1 MISKDKTV
9 PHARQG
15 LSADSSVETDSVKL
29 ETSKAGGGKVEV
41 VVAGPRAKREI
52 VSSMTRF
59 VEYYAACFTSLPMN
73 VNTDVD

>member
-15 LSADSSVETDSVKL
+15 LSADSNVETDSVKL
-29 ETSKAGGGKVEV
+29 ETSKAGGGGKVEV

-52 VSSMTRF
+52 VSSMT
-59 VEYYAACFTSLPMN
+59 
-73 VNTDVD
+73 